1 MLRLFQLK
9 ETGQR
14 FDGRLPNQ
22 HRPICM
28 WLRCIFI
35 I

>member
-1 MLRLFQLK
+1 VLFQLTDVK
-9 ETGQR
+9 QR

-28 WLRCIFI
+28 
-35 I
+35 